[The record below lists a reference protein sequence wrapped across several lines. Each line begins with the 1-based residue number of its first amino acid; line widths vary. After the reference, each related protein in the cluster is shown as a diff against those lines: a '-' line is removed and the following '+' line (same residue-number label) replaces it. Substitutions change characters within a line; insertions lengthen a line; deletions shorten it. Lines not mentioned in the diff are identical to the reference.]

1 MIAPLR
7 SYLPHEQ
14 YLAACR
20 DTIDREAELGL
31 SGEARDSLLLGLVVW
46 AAELSNRI
54 DALPL
59 DQLATLGDQLA
70 GHPILGRLLG
80 VGR

>member
-1 MIAPLR
+1 MTPLR
-7 SYLPHEQ
+7 SFLPDEMSVRLHHV
-14 YLAACR
+14 AASEG
-20 DTIDREAELGL
+20 TLSREAQ
-31 SGEARDSLLLGLVVW
+31 ALLLVGLVAW

-59 DQLATLGDQLA
+59 DELA
-70 GHPILGRLLG
+70 GIGQQLQTHPILGRFLG

>member
-1 MIAPLR
+1 MTPLR

-20 DTIDREAELGL
+20 DTIDRPGEHLAD
-31 SGEARDSLLLGLVVW
+31 EARDTLLLGLVAW

-59 DQLATLGDQLA
+59 DQLATMGDQLA
-70 GHPILGRLLG
+70 SHPILGRFLG